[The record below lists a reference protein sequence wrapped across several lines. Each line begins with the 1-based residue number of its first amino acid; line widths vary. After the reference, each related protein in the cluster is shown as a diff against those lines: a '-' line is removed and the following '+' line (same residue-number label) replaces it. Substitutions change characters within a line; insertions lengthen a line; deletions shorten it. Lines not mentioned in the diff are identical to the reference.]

1 MPQSDVWATSQK
13 GLIFKVKNKNTPQS
27 DVCATSHKGLISQL
41 NNTIVREHELSQAC
55 DKYKVS
61 PSTGITIKL
70 DYHLSLLAGNKFS
83 TRIDMDIMFTLL
95 DHGYDD
101 LERIDSA
108 EFVLNHS
115 QWISVV
121 TGTSSVYGV
130 LEETRLT
137 STHPIQPSEA
147 RDHPR
152 QRSRKTLRRGGYNL
166 A

>member
-1 MPQSDVWATSQK
+1 MPQSGVEATPHK
-13 GLIFKVKNKNTPQS
+13 GLIFKVRNKYTPQS
-27 DVCATSHKGLISQL
+27 DVCAMSHKGLISQL
-41 NNTIVREHELSQAC
+41 NNTIVREHKLSQAC
-55 DKYKVS
+55 DKYKAS
-61 PSTGITIKL
+61 PSTGITINL
-70 DYHLSLLAGNKFS
+70 DLPLELVHRGQVFHTDRYG
-83 TRIDMDIMFTLL
+83 FTLL

-115 QWISVV
+115 QRISVV

-147 RDHPR
+147 RDHTR